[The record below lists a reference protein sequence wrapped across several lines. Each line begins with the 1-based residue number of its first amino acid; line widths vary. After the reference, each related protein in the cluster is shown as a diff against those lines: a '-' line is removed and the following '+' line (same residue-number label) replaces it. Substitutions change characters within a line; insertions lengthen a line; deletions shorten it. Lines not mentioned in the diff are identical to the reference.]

1 MGIQNGSP
9 TQCFFAALSSG
20 TSLPWPPTVYA
31 IMTGSDM
38 DMAFRLLTS
47 TGGYK
52 KTLFM
57 LDTSYEHFY
66 FLPNNS
72 YGEYLSPFIGTTPA
86 YDAAQSATTVRLF
99 FPSVRICQLNMM
111 E

>member
-1 MGIQNGSP
+1 
-9 TQCFFAALSSG
+9 
-20 TSLPWPPTVYA
+20 
-31 IMTGSDM
+31 MTGSDM

-57 LDTSYEHFY
+57 LDTAYEHFY

-72 YGEYLSPFIGTTPA
+72 YGEYLLRLLVQPQRMMQLISYYCP
-86 YDAAQSATTVRLF
+86 TV